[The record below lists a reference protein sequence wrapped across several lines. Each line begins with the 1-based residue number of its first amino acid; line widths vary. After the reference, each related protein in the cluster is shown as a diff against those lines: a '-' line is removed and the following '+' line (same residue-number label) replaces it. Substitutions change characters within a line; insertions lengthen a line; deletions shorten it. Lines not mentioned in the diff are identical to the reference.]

1 MYLCSQIQLNF
12 INISQILIQDL
23 MCVSCS
29 VVKLCS
35 LLHKIETKTS
45 NLYKKKKRNVCG
57 PQVGIILGWPK
68 SLFGFF
74 SKALLK
80 NPKEL
85 FDQPTEDQM

>member
-45 NLYKKKKRNVCG
+45 NLYKKKKCVWSPSRYYIGLAKKFVW
-57 PQVGIILGWPK
+57 VFL
-68 SLFGFF
+68 
-74 SKALLK
+74 
-80 NPKEL
+80 
-85 FDQPTEDQM
+85 

>member
-23 MCVSCS
+23 MCVSCR

-45 NLYKKKKRNVCG
+45 NLYIKKKKKCVWSPSRYYIGLAKKFVW
-57 PQVGIILGWPK
+57 VFL
-68 SLFGFF
+68 
-74 SKALLK
+74 
-80 NPKEL
+80 
-85 FDQPTEDQM
+85 